1 MSYVN
6 LTSGGKPQLDKT
18 KTFCALIQH
27 SLPDSI
33 KQFTELLDE
42 FDSEVKS
49 AHPTMHQGALNNAHG
64 DWYEW
69 LLAIV
74 AWNYH
79 ATNPN
84 SHLALLLPNV
94 KRFDVIKL
102 YNNELSNLVFDLRE
116 KVANSASVQLIT
128 SNPDF
133 VLISTE
139 NLEIPEVFKKKI
151 EKINAETISLISHS
165 YEQFIDKCSIEDIA
179 GYLSVKSS
187 LRPDRRL
194 QIPHEGS
201 LMKAVY
207 THLQT
212 RQWEI
217 SPKGLKYY
225 AMSTKVTE
233 ADRNALKTVAT
244 HSITTVHNVPQAAVD
259 EVFEVNSLRQAEDV
273 YSQILH

>member
-6 LTSGGKPQLDKT
+6 LTSGGKQQLDKT
-18 KTFCALIQH
+18 ETFCSLMEH
-27 SLPDSI
+27 SLPESI
-33 KQFTELLDE
+33 KLFTELLDE
-42 FDSEVKS
+42 FDSKVKS
-49 AHPTMHQGALNNAHG
+49 VHPTLHQGALNNAHG

-69 LLAIV
+69 LLAIA

-79 ATNPN
+79 ASNPN
-84 SHLALLLPNV
+84 SHLALLLPNI

-102 YNNELSNLVFDLRE
+102 YINELSNLVIDLRE
-116 KVANSASVQLIT
+116 KVADSASVQLIT

-133 VLISTE
+133 VVISPE
-139 NLEIPEVFKKKI
+139 NLEIPEVFNRKI
-151 EKINAETISLISHS
+151 DKITAETISLFSHS
-165 YEQFIDKCSIEDIA
+165 YEHFVDKCSFENII

-212 RQWEI
+212 RKWEI

-259 EVFEVNSLRQAEDV
+259 EVFEVNSSRQAEDV
-273 YSQILH
+273 YRQILH

>member
-1 MSYVN
+1 MSFVN
-6 LTSGGKPQLDKT
+6 YSLGGKPQLDKSE
-18 KTFCALIQH
+18 TFCNLLGY
-27 SLPDSI
+27 SLPDI
-33 KQFTELLDE
+33 TKQFTELFDE
-42 FDSEVKS
+42 FDLEVKS
-49 AHPTMHQGALNNAHG
+49 IHPTLHQGALNNAHG

-69 LLAIV
+69 LLAIA

-79 ATNPN
+79 AKN
-84 SHLALLLPNV
+84 SNANLALLLPNV
-94 KRFDVIKL
+94 RRLDVIKL
-102 YNNELSNLVFDLRE
+102 YNKKLSDLVIDLRD
-116 KVANSASVQLIT
+116 KVADSASVQLVT

-133 VLISTE
+133 VLICPV
-139 NLEIPEVFKKKI
+139 NLEIPKVFYNELKI
-151 EKINAETISLISHS
+151 INSETLSLISHS
-165 YEQFIDKCSIEDIA
+165 YENFIDKCSIEDIA

-225 AMSTKVTE
+225 AMSTRVTD

-259 EVFEVNSLRQAEDV
+259 EVFEVNSLRQAEEV
-273 YSQILH
+273 YRQILH